1 MYIFSFLFLADY
13 QNASKIRCCLYKLAS
28 SIPWCHKY
36 NLSHQ
41 NSLV

>member
-28 SIPWCHKY
+28 SIPRCHNTIFPIKTA
-36 NLSHQ
+36 
-41 NSLV
+41 